1 VYMIRRSERKGKYNN
16 WLFRPRFEAC
26 TFQIEVLINSTL
38 GSITFSEDSG
48 FVWYATKIW
57 SQ

>member
-1 VYMIRRSERKGKYNN
+1 MIRRSERKGKYNN